1 MKIAKH
7 TLVSFLFVFLT
18 LTLIAVTI
26 FPNKI
31 LQVFS
36 GAGIAFLIKPFLNDH
51 KKQKEAKT

>member
-7 TLVSFLFVFLT
+7 TLVSLLIGFLT

-36 GAGIAFLIKPFLNDH
+36 GAGIAFLIKPFLNDS
-51 KKQKEAKT
+51 KKTEEVKT